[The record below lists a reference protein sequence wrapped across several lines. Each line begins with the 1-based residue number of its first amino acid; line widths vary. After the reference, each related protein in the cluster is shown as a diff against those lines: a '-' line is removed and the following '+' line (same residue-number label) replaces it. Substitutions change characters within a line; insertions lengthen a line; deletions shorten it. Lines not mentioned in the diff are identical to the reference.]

1 MQCREPV
8 AATKCLASAAIIT
21 STNRRTSAIL
31 MSRLTS
37 EPLAAVTNV
46 AV

>member
-1 MQCREPV
+1 MQWKQPV
-8 AATKCLASAAIIT
+8 AATKRLASAAIIT
-21 STNRRTSAIL
+21 GTNHRTFAIL